1 MAEEKQ
7 LQKSDAPEE
16 SADVKQKGG
25 MSKKLLVIGAI
36 LLLIAVE
43 VGVSYYLNKTVVVPQ
58 YFSKTMA
65 ATKKSAKAD
74 STSKRE
80 DAELNS
86 NIYMLDNVVINPT
99 GTNGTRYV
107 SLSIG
112 LGVLKA
118 SILEDL
124 KARDIQIRDTVN
136 SLLAKKSMG
145 EFVDIDKRNNLKKEI
160 MVAINDKIQ
169 PEQIRS
175 IYFTEFVI
183 Q

>member
-7 LQKSDAPEE
+7 LQHSDSPEE
-16 SADVKQKGG
+16 SGDEKQKGG
-25 MSKKLLVIGAI
+25 ISKKLLVVGAI
-36 LLLIAVE
+36 LLLVAAE
-43 VGVSYYLNKTVVVPQ
+43 VGVSYYLNKSVVVPK

-65 ATKKSAKAD
+65 ASKNTAETD
-74 STSKRE
+74 STSQQE
-80 DAELNS
+80 DAEFNS

-112 LGVLKA
+112 LGVTKS

-124 KARDIQIRDTVN
+124 KSRDIQIRDTVN
-136 SLLAKKSMG
+136 NLLAKKSMG
-145 EFVDIDKRNNLKKEI
+145 EFVDIDKRVNLKNEI
-160 MVAINDKIQ
+160 MIAVNDKIQ
-169 PEQIRS
+169 PEQIKS